1 MIIPSPYYPSI
12 SSHGKKKTPDRRL
25 PSPEK
30 EDWRWMVT
38 YYSRLHDKFTDLL
51 TWSPIWRSA
60 SFSSLLWFFYSFQNT
75 ATMSSLSSSTSSTVC
90 KIAYWKFKIEFLFW
104 IGLNLFFLLL
114 PLGNF
119 DQFWNGTTFDLWFH
133 GLILIFVYILPIFV
147 MFQFL
152 V

>member
-1 MIIPSPYYPSI
+1 MTLTEALIFNTEQNRFLGKWRRNHPPPPRLASPPASNFVLLTVRPTAFPLAWDHSLSLLSLYIFSR
-12 SSHGKKKTPDRRL
+12 KKNTPDRRL

-90 KIAYWKFKIEFLFW
+90 KIAY
-104 IGLNLFFLLL
+104 
-114 PLGNF
+114 
-119 DQFWNGTTFDLWFH
+119 
-133 GLILIFVYILPIFV
+133 
-147 MFQFL
+147 
-152 V
+152 

>member
-1 MIIPSPYYPSI
+1 MTLTEALIFNTEQNRVLGKWRRNHPSPALPRPRFQLRPTDCPSHCLPLSLRSCPLPIIPLCLSR
-12 SSHGKKKTPDRRL
+12 KKKTPDRRL

-38 YYSRLHDKFTDLL
+38 SYSRLHDQLTDVL

-90 KIAYWKFKIEFLFW
+90 KIGY
-104 IGLNLFFLLL
+104 
-114 PLGNF
+114 
-119 DQFWNGTTFDLWFH
+119 
-133 GLILIFVYILPIFV
+133 
-147 MFQFL
+147 
-152 V
+152 

>member
-1 MIIPSPYYPSI
+1 MTLTEALIFNTEQNRFLGKWRRNHPPPAVPRPWLQLRPTGCLSLCLPLSLRSFPLPIIPLYLLTE
-12 SSHGKKKTPDRRL
+12 KKKTPDRRL

-38 YYSRLHDKFTDLL
+38 YYSRLHDKFTNLL

-90 KIAYWKFKIEFLFW
+90 KIAY
-104 IGLNLFFLLL
+104 
-114 PLGNF
+114 
-119 DQFWNGTTFDLWFH
+119 
-133 GLILIFVYILPIFV
+133 
-147 MFQFL
+147 
-152 V
+152 